1 LRLAA
6 ASFVIVPDISSLANF
21 AADLKKLTKQAGD
34 AAHLAD
40 IALSRCRQAR
50 IAGAQADLLW

>member
-6 ASFVIVPDISSLANF
+6 ASFIVVPYISSLANF
-21 AADLKKLTKQAGD
+21 AADLKKLTKQGGD

-40 IALSRCRQAR
+40 IALTRC
-50 IAGAQADLLW
+50 